1 MLVSIVAPVRKKP
14 TSNVERILA
23 AEGLRPP
30 SGLSA
35 YMEGEESVKKVSK
48 EGSERKGGS
57 GESGGWGSWKPRECR
72 VLSGTLVAVRSV
84 WKRITHVLGFSSAEV
99 IDAFSEHL

>member
-35 YMEGEESVKKVSK
+35 HMEGEESVKKVSK

-57 GESGGWGSWKPRECR
+57 GESEDGGLGSQESR
-72 VLSGTLVAVRSV
+72 VLSWDTRSCQV
-84 WKRITHVLGFSSAEV
+84 SLGEDHTCLG
-99 IDAFSEHL
+99 I

>member
-23 AEGLRPP
+23 PERPRPP

-35 YMEGEESVKKVSK
+35 HVEGEESVKVST
-48 EGSERKGGS
+48 EGCERKGGS
-57 GESGGWGSWKPRECR
+57 GESEDGGLGSQESR
-72 VLSGTLVAVRSV
+72 VLSWDTCSCQVSLEEDH
-84 WKRITHVLGFSSAEV
+84 TCLG
-99 IDAFSEHL
+99 I

>member
-35 YMEGEESVKKVSK
+35 HMEGEESVKKVSK

-72 VLSGTLVAVRSV
+72 VLSWDTCSCQVSLEEDH
-84 WKRITHVLGFSSAEV
+84 TCLGF
-99 IDAFSEHL
+99 